1 MKHTW
6 LIILFALLT
15 LQSTNAVL
23 ERHHIESNTDKHLV
37 ANSTNS
43 AKHEPSHHPLSEHDN
58 GPVSSHDT
66 EVDCNHCCHCHKVK
80 PFSGSPIRPHAMPL
94 AFQNQFIDQ
103 DEFVQSQT
111 ITGLYR
117 PPKLVS

>member
-23 ERHHIESNTDKHLV
+23 ERHHIENSQQQVANINLVTESNHAKSPQLTQDKTDK
-37 ANSTNS
+37 
-43 AKHEPSHHPLSEHDN
+43 
-58 GPVSSHDT
+58 SHDS

-80 PFSGSPIRPHAMPL
+80 PFNANPIRPYALPL
-94 AFQNQFIDQ
+94 AFQKQFIDQ
-103 DEFVQSQT
+103 DELLQNQVMA
-111 ITGLYR
+111 GLYR
-117 PPKLVS
+117 PPKLLS